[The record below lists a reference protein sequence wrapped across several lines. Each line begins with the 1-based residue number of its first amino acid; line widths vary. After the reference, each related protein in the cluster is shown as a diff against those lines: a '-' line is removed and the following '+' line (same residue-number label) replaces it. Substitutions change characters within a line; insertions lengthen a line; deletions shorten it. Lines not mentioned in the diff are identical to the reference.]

1 MKITERT
8 VQEISLDANDLENKR
23 IIFVLKCLRCAGH
36 TQVYDIRDLINGE
49 SCCQYCSNKD
59 TNLLIPVG
67 LDIKQF

>member
-8 VQEISLDANDLENKR
+8 VQEISLDENDLENKR
-23 IIFVLKCLRCAGH
+23 IIFTLKCLRCTSN